1 MADDCRNPSII
12 QEEMSDLETLIQ
24 KKEKLISK
32 YPDKYSLKVGY
43 QSLKDR
49 EDHLLLELKSS
60 YGRHQMDTFDFVLD
74 GNVVDKHSISL
85 SFFGEFVS
93 YLQDAVTSIAQSL
106 IDKPTVKGAIP
117 KEILDASRLDLVATT
132 AGSFR
137 FVLSSH
143 QPQLGESI
151 AKRALQQFSNLTD
164 CEDDKDKIKNMTE
177 NLGIRAIRKYQKFLE
192 VLYKNNANVKMYDKI
207 VPEGFHTKEITSDLA
222 ERIYNVIS
230 EVAELPA
237 ESVTYYGKLTGVNI
251 RSYTFEFVV
260 DDSNEIIKGTFGDSL
275 TEDTKKRL
283 DTNTTIKFDVSTA
296 FEDVFNEEKKEWQIV
311 GFMD

>member
-1 MADDCRNPSII
+1 MADDCRYPSII
-12 QEEMSDLETLIQ
+12 QEELSDLETLIR
-24 KKEKLISK
+24 KKETLISK
-32 YPDKYSLKVGY
+32 YPDKYSLKVAY

-49 EDHLLLELKSS
+49 EEHLLLELKSS
-60 YGRHQMDTFDFVLD
+60 YGRYQMDTFDFVLD

-132 AGSFR
+132 VGSFR

-151 AKRALQQFSNLTD
+151 AKRALQQFTNLTD

-192 VLYKNNANVKMYDKI
+192 VLYKNYDKI

-260 DDSNEIIKGTFGDSL
+260 DESNEIIKGTFGDYL
-275 TEDTKKRL
+275 AEETKKRL
-283 DTNTTIKFDVSTA
+283 DTNTTVKFDVSTA

-311 GFMD
+311 GFID

>member
-12 QEEMSDLETLIQ
+12 QEEISDLETLIQ

-164 CEDDKDKIKNMTE
+164 CEDDKDKIKNMAE
-177 NLGIRAIRKYQKFLE
+177 NLGIRAIKKYQKFLE

-207 VPEGFHTKEITSDLA
+207 VPEGFHTKEITSDMA
-222 ERIYNVIS
+222 ERIYYVIS

>member
-1 MADDCRNPSII
+1 MADDCRDPSII
-12 QEEMSDLETLIQ
+12 REELSDLETLIR

-32 YPDKYSLKVGY
+32 YSDKYSLKVAY

-49 EDHLLLELKSS
+49 EEHLLLELKGS
-60 YGRHQMDTFDFVLD
+60 YGRHQMDTFDFVLGGD
-74 GNVVDKHSISL
+74 VVDKHSISL
-85 SFFGEFVS
+85 SFFGKFVS
-93 YLQDAVTSIAQSL
+93 HLQDVVSSISQSL
-106 IDKPTVKGAIP
+106 IDKPTVKSTIP

-132 AGSFR
+132 VGSFR
-137 FVLSSH
+137 FILSSH

-151 AKRALQQFSNLTD
+151 AKRALQQFTNLTD

-192 VLYKNNANVKMYDKI
+192 VLYKNNVNVKMYDKI
-207 VPEGFHTKEITSDLA
+207 IPEGFHTKEITSDLA

-251 RSYTFEFVV
+251 RSYKFEFVV
-260 DDSNEIIKGTFGDSL
+260 DESNEIITGTFGDYL
-275 TEDTKKRL
+275 AEETKKRL
-283 DTNTTIKFDVSTA
+283 DTNTTVKFDVSTA
-296 FEDVFNEEKKEWQIV
+296 FEDVFNEEKKVWQIV

>member
-1 MADDCRNPSII
+1 
-12 QEEMSDLETLIQ
+12 
-24 KKEKLISK
+24 
-32 YPDKYSLKVGY
+32 
-43 QSLKDR
+43 
-49 EDHLLLELKSS
+49 
-60 YGRHQMDTFDFVLD
+60 
-74 GNVVDKHSISL
+74 
-85 SFFGEFVS
+85 
-93 YLQDAVTSIAQSL
+93 
-106 IDKPTVKGAIP
+106 
-117 KEILDASRLDLVATT
+117 
-132 AGSFR
+132 
-137 FVLSSH
+137 
-143 QPQLGESI
+143 
-151 AKRALQQFSNLTD
+151 
-164 CEDDKDKIKNMTE
+164 MTE
-177 NLGIRAIRKYQKFLE
+177 NLGIRAIKKYQKFLE

-207 VPEGFHTKEITSDLA
+207 VPEGFHTKEITSDMA
-222 ERIYNVIS
+222 ERIYYVIS

>member
-1 MADDCRNPSII
+1 MADDCRVPSII
-12 QEEMSDLETLIQ
+12 QEELSDLETLIQ

-32 YPDKYSLKVGY
+32 YPEKYSLKVGY

-60 YGRHQMDTFDFVLD
+60 YGRYQMDTFDFVLD
-74 GNVVDKHSISL
+74 GDVVDKHSISL

-93 YLQDAVTSIAQSL
+93 YLQDAVASIAQSL
-106 IDKPTVKGAIP
+106 IDKPTVKGIIP

-132 AGSFR
+132 SGSFR

-151 AKRALQQFSNLTD
+151 VKKALQQFTYLTD

-207 VPEGFHTKEITSDLA
+207 IPDGFHTIEITSDMA
-222 ERIYNVIS
+222 ERTYYVIS

-260 DDSNEIIKGTFGDSL
+260 DESNEIIKGTFGDSL
-275 TEDTKKRL
+275 AEETKKRL
-283 DTNTTIKFDVSTA
+283 DTNTTVKFDVSTT

-311 GFMD
+311 GFVD